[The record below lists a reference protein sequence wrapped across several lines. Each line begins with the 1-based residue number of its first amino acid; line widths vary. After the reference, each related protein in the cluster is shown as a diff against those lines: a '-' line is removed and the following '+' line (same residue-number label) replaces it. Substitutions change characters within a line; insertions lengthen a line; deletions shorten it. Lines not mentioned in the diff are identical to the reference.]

1 MLQVFL
7 CIDALQRQLIQLF
20 EQFVDLVGW
29 VLLKPLDCF
38 IKGFAIERVPMPLEL
53 DDDNLLVLTLHG
65 AN

>member
-7 CIDALQRQLIQLF
+7 CIAALQRQLIQLF
-20 EQFVDLVGW
+20 EQFVDLMRW

-38 IKGFAIERVPMPLEL
+38 IKGFAIKRVPMPLEL